1 MWVYKHDLF
10 HRDRPED
17 LALLRRR
24 TCPTVDGRRLSL
36 SRPLLK
42 KTTTSNHATRSSTEL
57 TDIKPR
63 SSVGVHDKKR
73 QIASLFPK
81 KVNEPIAKRPLL
93 MAVHSPTTVDTLHIP
108 DSVPLTESE
117 DSDDQDVTLSSSECR
132 DKAEDQ
138 AMIVLKIASQL
149 AQHVRD
155 PKNGSRISGLVTPT
169 YGASRS
175 GSISSGTLLT
185 YDDEREKMNYSY
197 DHVQESRFTFTPTI
211 SDSIDHLWRKK
222 PMTNSF
228 GKYTPLSKLAAEG
241 TIERLVETLDID
253 TRLTHFTAAKVAR
266 FCMMTFPANSD
277 DVGCNPIRSL
287 LTSCQQLSS
296 EFNLYRSA
304 LSPLTVPTTQL
315 NNYEL
320 YQRMW
325 VHEES
330 RLETIR
336 SFSVFAVNRMQS
348 LLRAI
353 HDDALLYKAEN
364 NNDIAR
370 LERTITIW
378 QKYGNDTM

>member
-1 MWVYKHDLF
+1 
-10 HRDRPED
+10 
-17 LALLRRR
+17 
-24 TCPTVDGRRLSL
+24 L

-42 KTTTSNHATRSSTEL
+42 KTTSSNHATRSSNQLTE
-57 TDIKPR
+57 IKPL
-63 SSVGVHDKKR
+63 SSVGVPDKKR
-73 QIASLFPK
+73 QITSLFPK
-81 KVNEPIAKRPLL
+81 KVNEPVAKRPLL
-93 MAVHSPTTVDTLHIP
+93 MALHSPTTVDTHFP

-132 DKAEDQ
+132 DMAEDQ

-185 YDDEREKMNYSY
+185 YDDEREKMNYSF

-211 SDSIDHLWRKK
+211 SDSIDYLRRAK

-266 FCMMTFPANSD
+266 FCMMTFPAHSD
-277 DVGCNPIRSL
+277 DAGCNPIRSL

-353 HDDALLYKAEN
+353 HDDALLYKVEN

-370 LERTITIW
+370 LERTISIW